1 MSYLYDTI
9 EDIVRLADRESIS
22 FSEVVLRSEIES
34 TGSTKE
40 EVLAEIRRRIQIFKE
55 SVRDGI
61 ADTRKSKSGM
71 SGGQA
76 KQLDE
81 RQPLFLSDLAYRAL
95 RYAISVNEANA
106 KMFHIVA
113 CPTAGACGILP
124 GVMQAVGEV
133 YECDEE
139 AYVNGF
145 LAAAGVGNVVT
156 NQACVAGAVGGC
168 QAEVG
173 TAAAMASACAVAMM
187 GGTTEEVVTAM
198 TLCMKNVLG
207 LVCDPVAGLVEVPC
221 VKRNGIYAVHAL
233 ASAEMA
239 MAGLRSRIP
248 TDEVIGAMDSIG
260 RALPEALRE
269 TSEGGLAKTK
279 TGVDI
284 TNRLAHQK

>member
-106 KMFHIVA
+106 KMFRIVA

-168 QAEVG
+168 QAVVG

-248 TDEVIGAMDSIG
+248 ADEVIGAMDSIG

>member
-22 FSEVVLRSEIES
+22 FSEVVLCSEIES

-106 KMFHIVA
+106 KMFRIVA

-133 YECDEE
+133 YECNDE

-248 TDEVIGAMDSIG
+248 ADEVIGAMDSIG
-260 RALPEALRE
+260 RTLPEALRE

>member
-34 TGSTKE
+34 TGSVKE
-40 EVLAEIRRRIQIFKE
+40 AVLDEIRRRIQIFKE

-81 RQPLFLSDLAYRAL
+81 RKPVFLSDLTYRAL

-106 KMFHIVA
+106 KMFRIVA

-133 YECDEE
+133 YNCDE
-139 AYVNGF
+139 ASYINGF

-173 TAAAMASACAVAMM
+173 TAAAMAAACAVAMM

-248 TDEVIGAMDSIG
+248 ADEVIGAMDSIG

-269 TSEGGLAKTK
+269 TSEGGLARTK
-279 TGVDI
+279 TGMDI
-284 TNRLAHQK
+284 TKRLAHQK

>member
-106 KMFHIVA
+106 KMFRIVA

-133 YECDEE
+133 YNCDED
-139 AYVNGF
+139 AYIQGF

-233 ASAEMA
+233 ASAEMG

-248 TDEVIGAMDSIG
+248 ADEVIGAMDSIG

>member
-22 FSEVVLRSEIES
+22 FSEVVLRAEIES
-34 TGSTKE
+34 TGSAKE
-40 EVLAEIRRRIQIFKE
+40 DVLAEIQRRIQIFKE

-61 ADTRKSKSGM
+61 EDTRKSKSGM

-81 RQPLFLSDLAYRAL
+81 GRPVFLSDLTYRAL

-106 KMFHIVA
+106 KMFRIVA

-133 YECDEE
+133 YNCDE
-139 AYVNGF
+139 ASYINGF

-156 NQACVAGAVGGC
+156 NQACVA
-168 QAEVG
+168 
-173 TAAAMASACAVAMM
+173 AMM

-248 TDEVIGAMDSIG
+248 ADEVIGAMDSIG

-269 TSEGGLAKTK
+269 TSEGGLARTK
-279 TGVDI
+279 TGMDI
-284 TNRLAHQK
+284 TKRLAHQK